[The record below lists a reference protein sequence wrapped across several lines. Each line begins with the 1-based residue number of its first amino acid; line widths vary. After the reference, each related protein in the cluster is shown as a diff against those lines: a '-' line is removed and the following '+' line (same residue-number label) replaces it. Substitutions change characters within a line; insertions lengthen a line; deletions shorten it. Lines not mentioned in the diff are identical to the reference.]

1 MRPKYKCYDKKLKEL
16 SHQFI
21 KHICAE
27 DGTELQMIAFA
38 FHDGPRSEII
48 TLADALDLN
57 DRYIVVMFTGKSD
70 KNGVEL
76 YSGDRV
82 KSFDKWVFQI
92 CFGKFQSHMSGEL
105 HVGFFL
111 KTLDD
116 RTYPLSEARDYE
128 KIGNIH
134 SDPLEE
140 KDDH

>member
-1 MRPKYKCYDKKLKEL
+1 MREQKIKVWDKVAKHWLSDEL
-16 SHQFI
+16 MNQMVIIVNGALFVPTNY
-21 KHICAE
+21 E
-27 DGTELQMIAFA
+27 MVLGTGL
-38 FHDGPRSEII
+38 
-48 TLADALDLN
+48 
-57 DRYIVVMFTGKSD
+57 SD